1 MLVPIVTSDE
11 SEPKIRRLVK
21 APQWVVTAREKG
33 DIDFPEWAGLTF
45 WWDMPLMITRSNRPG
60 IRFTVFRGYRD
71 HAQYRCGCACRYLF
85 WCWSTAQGDDVAW
98 KNTST
103 AEFIRQGE
111 IDICLYTLMGVCRE
125 EEKWLKRR
133 GRAILAGIN
142 VGRISWVRRHDF
154 KVASLRIYFYVGWIG
169 IRLVPTHKP
178 PPPHHRPLISSR

>member
-1 MLVPIVTSDE
+1 M
-11 SEPKIRRLVK
+11 K
-21 APQWVVTAREKG
+21 APQWEVTAREKG
-33 DIDFPEWAGLTF
+33 DIDFPERELVWLFGEICL
-45 WWDMPLMITRSNRPG
+45 WWLQDLIARESVSLYFG
-60 IRFTVFRGYRD
+60 GYRD
-71 HAQYRCGCACRYLF
+71 HAQYGWGCACRYLF

-111 IDICLYTLMGVCRE
+111 IDIFIYTLMGVCRG

-142 VGRISWVRRHDF
+142 VRRISWVRRHDF

>member
-1 MLVPIVTSDE
+1 M
-11 SEPKIRRLVK
+11 K
-21 APQWVVTAREKG
+21 APQWEVTAREKG
-33 DIDFPEWAGLTF
+33 DIDFPERELVWLFGEICL
-45 WWDMPLMITRSNRPG
+45 WWLQDLIARES
-60 IRFTVFRGYRD
+60 VSLYFRGYRD
-71 HAQYRCGCACRYLF
+71 HVQYGWGCACRYLLR
-85 WCWSTAQGDDVAW
+85 CWTAQGDDVAW

-111 IDICLYTLMGVCRE
+111 IDIFIYTLMGVCRE

-178 PPPHHRPLISSR
+178 PPPPHHRPLISSR